1 MWGKPAAWKR
11 TRVSC
16 HDVNVVLRCL
26 QVHLVPRYLVFIQA
40 HQVAQ
45 LFLNLAT
52 TEHAHQHE
60 GEVVVAKGGA
70 CVHSTLVRSSNA
82 CVPWA
87 RASSV
92 RRWVSA
98 SSAFICAR
106 VSVRRMSKGWR
117 GAFLQPVPG

>member
-1 MWGKPAAWKR
+1 MWGKPAARKR

-16 HDVNVVLRCL
+16 HDVNIVLRCL

-70 CVHSTLVRSSNA
+70 CTVPWFAPRTRAFLGHVPRA
-82 CVPWA
+82 CVAGCQLALP
-87 RASSV
+87 SSV
-92 RRWVSA
+92 RA
-98 SSAFICAR
+98 SR
-106 VSVRRMSKGWR
+106 
-117 GAFLQPVPG
+117 